1 MLFGLPSSTF
11 LWVIVAPLLGVII
24 ALLYGSLYKDN
35 GKWLTVED
43 IFKSDRK
50 RGRAKNEK

>member
-1 MLFGLPSSTF
+1 MLFGLPLSTF
-11 LWVIVAPLLGVII
+11 LWVIVVPLLGVII

-50 RGRAKNEK
+50 CGRAKNEK

>member
-1 MLFGLPSSTF
+1 MLFGLPLSTF
-11 LWVIVAPLLGVII
+11 LWVIVVPLLGVII
-24 ALLYGSLYKDN
+24 ALLYGLLYKDN

>member
-1 MLFGLPSSTF
+1 MLFGLPLSTF
-11 LWVIVAPLLGVII
+11 LWVIVVPLLGVII

-43 IFKSDRK
+43 IFKSDLK
-50 RGRAKNEK
+50 CGRAKNEK